1 MSVLSTITLTFTS
14 CDVSDGSCS
23 FNDGT
28 KIYTISSISP
38 GLDYTYGKETEWY
51 YNCEIN
57 DFSGNTIFSSQQFY
71 VSFYE
76 ENTGFYA
83 LTMFKT
89 DASGINLEIT
99 IISNS
104 DSTCIYLSD
113 ANSGKTFIPLNYVTA
128 STAIPSYI
136 KFNNDSI
143 TPNSKTSP
151 SSWTFSGGE
160 SSDDYSDI
168 SGNTSGSTSC
178 IMTFY
183 SYVSTAENIQNVGIV
198 GSAAGVYELIQGTS
212 SKQTLTNGY
221 IASMACLLYSWY
233 GIYE

>member
-1 MSVLSTITLTFTS
+1 MKPFKFGSLDI
-14 CDVSDGSCS
+14 DG
-23 FNDGT
+23 N

-38 GLDYTYGKETEWY
+38 GPGYNYGKEAQWY
-51 YNCEIN
+51 YNGEIN

-71 VSFYE
+71 VSYYE

-83 LTMFKT
+83 LTMYKT

-113 ANSGKTFIPLNYVTA
+113 AISGKTFIPLNYVTA

-136 KFNNDSI
+136 TFNNDSI
-143 TPNSKTSP
+143 TPNSTTSP
-151 SSWTFSGGE
+151 SSWTFSGE
-160 SSDDYSDI
+160 SPDDYSDI

-183 SYVSTAENIQNVGIV
+183 SYVSSSENVQNVGIACT
-198 GSAAGVYELIQGTS
+198 AAGVYELIQGTT

-221 IASMACLLYSWY
+221 IGMVFMNKKRVSKKL
-233 GIYE
+233 